1 MNNKY
6 FQLSRYENKG
16 VINIFGDIVED
27 VLCEDGGVS
36 ALSFAY
42 ELESIGDVE
51 EIEVYI
57 NSYGGSVSAGFAI
70 YNLLKSHPAKIR
82 TINSGFACSIAS
94 IIFLAGDERIMSP
107 ASLLMVHNPFTC
119 VVGNANELRKTADD
133 LEKMG
138 QVSVDIYC
146 QVTGLDESVIK
157 EMMDNETWITGEEA
171 KEMGFATSFENESDE
186 VVDVVV
192 QSVKRSLI
200 NRIIGGETPQQ
211 KEEDPVES
219 NVATVDS
226 LQNFINIFR
235 KGDK

>member
-1 MNNKY
+1 MKNKY

-27 VLCEDGGVS
+27 VLCEDGVS

-42 ELESIGDVE
+42 ELEGIEDVE

-57 NSYGGSVSAGFAI
+57 NSYGGSVSQGFAI

-82 TINSGFACSIAS
+82 TICSGFACSIAS
-94 IIFLAGDERIMSP
+94 IIFLAGDERVMQD
-107 ASLLMVHNPFTC
+107 ASLLMIHNPWTC
-119 VVGNANELRKTADD
+119 VVGNSNELRKTADD

-138 QVSVDIYC
+138 QVSIDIYTKT
-146 QVTGLDESVIK
+146 TGLDESTIK
-157 EMMDNETWITGEEA
+157 DMMDKETWITGAEA
-171 KEMGFATSFENESDE
+171 IELGFATAIENEQDE
-186 VVDVVV
+186 VVGIV
-192 QSVKRSLI
+192 QSVKKSI
-200 NRIIGGETPQQ
+200 VSKIVGGETPQQ
-211 KEEDPVES
+211 KEQEPVES
-219 NVATVDS
+219 NVSTVDS